1 MGKYLFYDIDGT
13 LMGPSRK
20 VTEKTKW
27 AIEEAKRQGHRAF
40 LCTGRAP
47 TSISDDLKEIDF
59 DGIVCSAGGFVI
71 VNGEFIYESVYF
83 IRSDDIIYKQSYFVY
98 IGNEKST
105 LSDTRC

>member
-71 VNGEFIYESVYF
+71 VNGDLVSGSSRASGWLMLLFF
-83 IRSDDIIYKQSYFVY
+83 LW
-98 IGNEKST
+98 GCKSP
-105 LSDTRC
+105 

>member
-47 TSISDDLKEIDF
+47 TSI
-59 DGIVCSAGGFVI
+59 
-71 VNGEFIYESVYF
+71 
-83 IRSDDIIYKQSYFVY
+83 
-98 IGNEKST
+98 
-105 LSDTRC
+105 